1 MSSFDW
7 KEAVLE
13 ERPEP
18 LLQNNSSL
26 TVEGVKEA
34 LTAFLRTPSWILVR
48 VLFIVMA
55 GVGVFMLI
63 RGMNNSNDMPTIL
76 SGAVVLVLSAAMYI
90 HRFLMYPAK
99 NAEKIVKKKQ
109 EQLKST
115 ELITEYRFYDES
127 IVSLMNGE
135 ENAEVTYDSIRRV
148 FRTKNYIVLSTFSR
162 KMLLL
167 SPDGFDYD
175 DETDFMNLAE
185 LKFPK
190 ALPKKKE
197 K

>member
-1 MSSFDW
+1 MSDFDW
-7 KEAVLE
+7 KEAVAE
-13 ERPEP
+13 ERPDP
-18 LLQNNSSL
+18 LLINNSSL

-55 GVGVFMLI
+55 GVGIFMLI
-63 RGMNNSNDMPTIL
+63 RGMNIGNDMPTIL
-76 SGAVVLVLSAAMYI
+76 SGAVVLVFSIAMYV

-99 NAEKIVKKKQ
+99 AAEKIVKKKQ
-109 EQLKST
+109 EQLKAS

-135 ENAEVTYDSIRRV
+135 ENAEVTYDNIRRLY
-148 FRTKNYIVLSTFSR
+148 RSRNYIILSTFSR

-167 SPDGFDYD
+167 SPDGFDHG
-175 DETDFMNLAE
+175 DEADLMMLAE
-185 LKFPK
+185 VKFPK

>member
-1 MSSFDW
+1 MSDFDW
-7 KEAVLE
+7 KEAVAE
-13 ERPEP
+13 ERPDP
-18 LLQNNSSL
+18 LLINNSSL

-34 LTAFLRTPSWILVR
+34 LTAFLHTPSWILVR

-55 GVGVFMLI
+55 GVGIFMLI
-63 RGMNNSNDMPTIL
+63 RGMNIGNDMPTIL
-76 SGAVVLVLSAAMYI
+76 SGAVVLVFSIAMYV

-99 NAEKIVKKKQ
+99 AAEKIVKKKQ
-109 EQLKST
+109 EQLKAS

-135 ENAEVTYDSIRRV
+135 ENAEVTYDNIRRLY
-148 FRTKNYIVLSTFSR
+148 RSRNYIILSTFSR

-167 SPDGFDYD
+167 SPSGFDYG

-185 LKFPK
+185 VKFPK

>member
-1 MSSFDW
+1 MSDFDW
-7 KEAVLE
+7 KEAVVE

-18 LLQNNSSL
+18 LLINNSGL

-55 GVGVFMLI
+55 GVGIFMLI
-63 RGMNNSNDMPTIL
+63 RGMNIGNDMPTIL
-76 SGAVVLVLSAAMYI
+76 SGAVVLVFSIAMYV

-99 NAEKIVKKKQ
+99 AAEKIVKKKQ
-109 EQLKST
+109 EQLKAS

-135 ENAEVTYDSIRRV
+135 ENAEVTYDNIRRLY
-148 FRTKNYIVLSTFSR
+148 RSRNYIILSTFSR

-167 SPDGFDYD
+167 SPDGFDHG
-175 DETDFMNLAE
+175 DEADLMMLAE
-185 LKFPK
+185 VKFPK

>member
-1 MSSFDW
+1 MSDFDW
-7 KEAVLE
+7 KEAVAE
-13 ERPEP
+13 ERPDP
-18 LLQNNSSL
+18 LLINNSSL

-55 GVGVFMLI
+55 GVGIFMLI
-63 RGMNNSNDMPTIL
+63 RGMNIGNDMPTIL
-76 SGAVVLVLSAAMYI
+76 SGAVVLVFSIAMYV

-99 NAEKIVKKKQ
+99 AAEKIVKKKQ
-109 EQLKST
+109 EQLKAA

-135 ENAEVTYDSIRRV
+135 ENAEVTYDNIRRLY
-148 FRTKNYIVLSTFSR
+148 RSRNYIILSTFSR

-167 SPDGFDYD
+167 SPSGFDYG

-185 LKFPK
+185 VKFPK

>member
-1 MSSFDW
+1 MSDFDW
-7 KEAVLE
+7 KEAVAE
-13 ERPEP
+13 ERPDP
-18 LLQNNSSL
+18 LLINNSGL

-55 GVGVFMLI
+55 GVGIFMLI
-63 RGMNNSNDMPTIL
+63 RGMNIGNDMPTIL
-76 SGAVVLVLSAAMYI
+76 SGAVVLVFSIAMYV

-99 NAEKIVKKKQ
+99 AAEKIVKKKQ
-109 EQLKST
+109 EQLKAS

-135 ENAEVTYDSIRRV
+135 ENAEVTYDNIRRLY
-148 FRTKNYIVLSTFSR
+148 RSRNYIILSTFSR

-167 SPDGFDYD
+167 SPDGFDHG
-175 DETDFMNLAE
+175 DEADLMMLAE
-185 LKFPK
+185 VKFPK

>member
-1 MSSFDW
+1 MSDFDW
-7 KEAVLE
+7 KEAVAE
-13 ERPEP
+13 ERPDP
-18 LLQNNSSL
+18 LLINNSNL

-55 GVGVFMLI
+55 GVGIFMLI
-63 RGMNNSNDMPTIL
+63 RGMNIGNDMPTIL
-76 SGAVVLVLSAAMYI
+76 SGAVVLVFSIAMYV

-99 NAEKIVKKKQ
+99 AAEKIVKKKQ
-109 EQLKST
+109 EQLKAA

-135 ENAEVTYDSIRRV
+135 ENAEVTYDNIRRLY
-148 FRTKNYIVLSTFSR
+148 RSRNYIILSTFSR

-167 SPDGFDYD
+167 SPSGFDYG

-185 LKFPK
+185 VKFPK